1 MKRRP
6 THTTHPPGGH
16 PPRRPPAQRA
26 PAPPITDILLIE
38 DNPLEAELTLRPLQE
53 LDPSSRIDVAR
64 DGEEA
69 LDYLFGRGAFRQR
82 SGSPLPRLVL
92 LDLNLPKLDGLEVLR
107 AIRANSRTCMVPVV
121 VLTSSD
127 DPRELAQCYQLGAN
141 SCVQKPVKYQELC
154 TAVQAIGRYWLA
166 LNQPPPAPALP
177 SA

>member
-1 MKRRP
+1 MASPRP
-6 THTTHPPGGH
+6 T
-16 PPRRPPAQRA
+16 RPEGTRPASA
-26 PAPPITDILLIE
+26 PTTDILLVE

-53 LDPSSRIDVAR
+53 LDPTSRIDVAR

-69 LDYLFGRGAFRQR
+69 LDFLFGRGAFRQR
-82 SGSPLPRLVL
+82 SGAPLPRLVL

-107 AIRANSRTCMVPVV
+107 AIRANSRTCMAPVV

-154 TAVQAIGRYWLA
+154 TALQAIGRYWLA
-166 LNQPPPAPALP
+166 LNQAPPASALP